1 MMRRTFSRG
10 LVSRVPTG
18 RIAPHVAGSP
28 RFMPQRPIG
37 IYARR
42 LNRPKPPER
51 PLFTFDSDG
60 FFAFALMAL
69 ILFAWTLGTVG
80 AVAISA
86 MALVYIMLRLPQ
98 LGEIMAPRAF
108 ILIIPFFAV
117 ISILWSQSP
126 VDTLKY
132 SLEFALTTV
141 VALLFSAA
149 PYPRRCCGAFSSP
162 SRSIFPR
169 RSFSVRRSMS
179 AITVTGDVW
188 PDAEQNLLGDMAATG
203 ALVSLACF
211 MASIEDRR
219 PFRAIAALAVAAA
232 EIYVLLAARSAGAL
246 LGVVPAVFAFIF
258 FLALRPARLTMRLIA
273 TVFASLAA
281 AVMTIAYGSSLVE
294 DSMTLFE
301 KDLTLT
307 GRTYLWQRAADFI
320 AEKPAL
326 GAGFNAFWVQGNP
339 DAEGM
344 WRFAGITER
353 MGFSFHNTLFEWLV
367 NIGWVGV
374 SLLTIV
380 AIVST
385 ILMVRRVMTRPT
397 LALCFWLS
405 ILVYEFV
412 RMRLEAIGMAPFAHP
427 TISCSQASA
436 RPWPHGRPPRPTRR
450 RAEWLTTGCVSR
462 ELPSSGA
469 SCSRAASPPDAYFP
483 VPIQLPAS
491 RS

>member
-28 RFMPQRPIG
+28 RFVPQRPIG

-51 PLFTFDSDG
+51 PWFTFDSDG

-108 ILIIPFFAV
+108 ILVIPFFAV

-126 VDTLKY
+126 IDTLKY
-132 SLEFALTTV
+132 SLEFALTIV

-149 PYPRRCCGAFSSP
+149 PYPKAVLWGLFLAFAIYIP
-162 SRSIFPR
+162 
-169 RSFSVRRSMS
+169 S
-179 AITVTGDVW
+179 AIVFGQAVDVGNNGDT
-188 PDAEQNLLGDMAATG
+188 AMSGLTQSKNLLGDMAATG

-211 MASIEDRR
+211 MAGIEDRR

-246 LGVVPAVFAFIF
+246 LGVVPAVFAFVF

-273 TVFASLAA
+273 TVFTSLAA

-301 KDLTLT
+301 KDPTLT

-344 WRFAGITER
+344 WR
-353 MGFSFHNTLFEWLV
+353 
-367 NIGWVGV
+367 
-374 SLLTIV
+374 
-380 AIVST
+380 
-385 ILMVRRVMTRPT
+385 
-397 LALCFWLS
+397 
-405 ILVYEFV
+405 
-412 RMRLEAIGMAPFAHP
+412 
-427 TISCSQASA
+427 
-436 RPWPHGRPPRPTRR
+436 
-450 RAEWLTTGCVSR
+450 
-462 ELPSSGA
+462 
-469 SCSRAASPPDAYFP
+469 
-483 VPIQLPAS
+483 LPAS
-491 RS
+491 PSAWGSASTTR